1 MDIRGRILAVA
12 FSRRRDSGD
21 MRKTL
26 TVLVVSSA
34 PFPFSI
40 CVYSTPFFGVPGA
53 WSVMVGGQ
61 GQKVVVVFE
70 AEINEVGVVLVLRG
84 DGYIYSVHMLEA
96 VPRPHDVVR

>member
-1 MDIRGRILAVA
+1 
-12 FSRRRDSGD
+12 
-21 MRKTL
+21 
-26 TVLVVSSA
+26 
-34 PFPFSI
+34 
-40 CVYSTPFFGVPGA
+40 
-53 WSVMVGGQ
+53 MVGGQ